1 MTKSILTSSQ
11 MKSLLLIDDDPSF
24 VLLAGDLL
32 EGQGY
37 AVSRARNGREALTYL
52 EKSLPDLLVCDI
64 MMPELDGYR
73 FVQEVR
79 ANPHLS
85 WLPVIFLSAKGEV
98 TDRIKGLKGGADA
111 YLVKPFEPEELV
123 ALVEALLSR
132 TDRMAN
138 SSPTFSEPLKS
149 MHLDFDVA
157 LTPTEAKVLQHV
169 ARGQS
174 NKEIAK
180 DLSVS
185 QRTIES
191 HVSNMLIKTG
201 LSNRTELTRWAIES
215 HYA

>member
-1 MTKSILTSSQ
+1 
-11 MKSLLLIDDDPSF
+11 MKRLLLVDDDPSF

-37 AVSRARNGREALTYL
+37 AVNRAHNGRDALSVL
-52 EKSLPDLLVCDI
+52 EKSVPDLIVCDI

-79 ANPHLS
+79 SNPQLS
-85 WLPVIFLSAKGEV
+85 WLPVVFLSAKGEV
-98 TDRIKGLKGGADA
+98 NDRIKGLKGGADA

-123 ALVEALLSR
+123 AIVEALLSR
-132 TDRMAN
+132 SDRLQQPPN
-138 SSPTFSEPLKS
+138 GSPEPEKAMILN
-149 MHLDFDVA
+149 FDVA
-157 LTPTEAKVLQHV
+157 LTPTEQRVLHYV

-180 DLSVS
+180 ELMVS

-201 LSNRTELTRWAIES
+201 LSNRTELTRWAMENR
-215 HYA
+215 YT